1 MPPRRRGHA
10 RKCLAAV
17 DIGLCFVANLL
28 LNRDFALPSDGF
40 YHLAPLGEFPHA
52 KAGVVQVVDAAAV
65 EAMANRFREVAKSD
79 NFAGLLVDFDHFSL
93 DNDKSSEAAGWIT
106 EVQNRA
112 DGLWG
117 KIRWSDVGEAA
128 VKGGRYRFI
137 SPVWAREDCEEIGNG
152 RVRPARLM
160 NAAVTNDPNLKGITP
175 LSNRLTN
182 ADKEKANT
190 MDYRKALMNVLNS
203 AGMAIPEDADDAAIE
218 NACGQYGEKMKNAA
232 AEMDKS
238 KEDVK
243 AMQNRATAAEAKVAE
258 YVKADAV
265 RQADADI
272 AALESEGRT
281 IENRDAVRVAL
292 LANREPTLAA
302 LRSVKPAVA
311 KPDDLPNRRDGKPPA
326 EDAETLANRKA
337 QSDAVAA
344 VINRNKCSAAEAWDI
359 AKAEKPELFK

>member
-1 MPPRRRGHA
+1 M
-10 RKCLAAV
+10 
-17 DIGLCFVANLL
+17 ANLL
-28 LNRDFALPSDGF
+28 LNRDFALPEDGF

-52 KAGVVQVVDAAAV
+52 KAGVVQVVDSAAV
-65 EAMANRFREVAKSD
+65 EEMANRFRDASKQS

-93 DNDKSSEAAGWIT
+93 DNDKPSEAAGWIIA
-106 EVQNRA
+106 VQNRA

-117 KIRWSDVGEAA
+117 KIRWSDIGEQA

-137 SPVWAREDCEEIGNG
+137 SPVWGRDDCEEIGNG
-152 RVRPARLM
+152 RVRPLRLM
-160 NAAVTNDPNLKGITP
+160 NAAVTNDPNLKGIVP

-182 ADKEKANT
+182 SNGEKANT

-203 AGMAIPEDADDAAIE
+203 AGMSVPEDADDATLE

-232 AEMDKS
+232 ADDAKAKDEM
-238 KEDVK
+238 
-243 AMQNRATAAEAKVAE
+243 AALQNRATAAEAKVAG

-272 AALESEGRT
+272 AALEADGRV
-281 IENRDAVRVAL
+281 IENRDAVRAAI
-292 LANREPTLAA
+292 LANPGPTLAA
-302 LRSVKPAVA
+302 LRAVKPAVKKA
-311 KPDDLPNRRDGKPPA
+311 DELPNRRQGKLPA

-337 QSDAVAA
+337 RDEAVT
-344 VINRNKCSAAEAWDI
+344 VVMNRNKCSAAEAWDI

>member
-10 RKCLAAV
+10 RKYPAAV
-17 DIGLCFVANLL
+17 DICLCFVANLL
-28 LNRDFALPSDGF
+28 LNRDFALPGDGF

-65 EAMANRFREVAKSD
+65 EAMSNRFREAAMGD

-182 ADKEKANT
+182 PYKEKANT

-203 AGMAIPEDADDAAIE
+203 AGCAVPEDADDAAME
-218 NACGQYGEKMKNAA
+218 NACGQYGDKMKAAATDSEKMKADA
-232 AEMDKS
+232 TAL
-238 KEDVK
+238 
-243 AMQNRATAAEAKVAE
+243 QNRATSAEAKVAE

-281 IENRDAVRVAL
+281 IENRDAVRAAI

-302 LRSVKPAVA
+302 LRAIKPAVV
-311 KPDDLPNRRDGKPPA
+311 KPDELPNRRGGKLP
-326 EDAETLANRKA
+326 EDAESVARRKEQADYVAEVKLAN
-337 QSDAVAA
+337 
-344 VINRNKCSAAEAWDI
+344 KCGTQAEAWDI
-359 AKAEKPELFK
+359 AQRQKPELFK